1 MVNTTK
7 KLKAFTLIELLVVM
21 SVIALLLAIAMP
33 RYFKGLDR
41 SKDAALKQDLS
52 IMRDALDKYYGD
64 NASYPTKL
72 EDLVEKHYLRD
83 IPEDPITESAT
94 TWLTIAPKDS
104 RKGKIFDI
112 KSGAIGQS
120 VDGVPYRDF

>member
-1 MVNTTK
+1 MVNSTK
-7 KLKAFTLIELLVVM
+7 NFKAFTLIELLVVM

-64 NASYPTKL
+64 HASYPNKL
-72 EDLVEKHYLRD
+72 EDLVEKRYLRG
-83 IPEDPITESAT
+83 IPKDPITESEE
-94 TWLTIAPKDS
+94 TWLTIAPKDN
-104 RKGKIFDI
+104 RKGKIFDV
-112 KSGAIGQS
+112 KSGAIGNS
-120 VDGVPYRDF
+120 IDDVPYSQF

>member
-1 MVNTTK
+1 MVSTAK
-7 KLKAFTLIELLVVM
+7 KIKAFTLIELLVVM

-41 SKDAALKQDLS
+41 SKEAALKQDLS

-64 NASYPTKL
+64 HASYPNKL
-72 EDLVEKHYLRD
+72 EDLVEKRYLRG
-83 IPEDPITESAT
+83 IPKDPITESEA

-112 KSGAIGQS
+112 KSGASGNSI
-120 VDGVPYRDF
+120 DGVPYNQF